1 MDAQAKTLVLLQPA
15 TQADSGFVS
24 KNKNHYDANK
34 DSFQKSLE
42 EASFKA
48 NQAKKTSSDQI
59 DQQNTTNQRISD
71 SKENSFGQ
79 TDEHNMA
86 DKKASDSKGSQL
98 PQTQNQKNDSKR
110 ETPPEE
116 KIIILDKNKNSYKS
130 ELGDTKKKEVI
141 STNFSSKMKDESK
154 VFDQTAFKTL
164 EMLGLNKETI
174 EKFFTL
180 FNTSILEVEKTDLDD
195 FSKFQLDGLQTGK
208 VQLDFLEPNLNRSQ
222 TGAIQL
228 ALANSRNE
236 EITSTDLVSLEQKAI
251 NFLRQ
256 AGLSEEVAGRQVN
269 QLMQYNLKI
278 KNALKENLETT
289 DILPMKK
296 SKVSSEK
303 NLEIPSREYQK
314 ETVHKI
320 QTTKD
325 QNKLKFTSKEFPK
338 KVTRKNQETAIQN
351 KIDRLESVNNSKT
364 PIMDRLESVNNSR
377 SRIPETITKPL
388 SSIKIQQDFPVE
400 TLTQTPGTNSKNT
413 QTPFRLPEQ
422 NLTKVSIEAMP
433 QNQIPIKDGFPNALN
448 EVKTNQSGLPR
459 GVNESSILNQVIQ
472 KFTIRRGENSEIK
485 MKLEPPALGTVRMS
499 VSTQGDKVRTTF
511 VAESQAVKQII
522 ENHLVQLKDSFSSQG
537 WKIDS
542 FQVMVGGE
550 PGFKNQPQHQ
560 KKFGAPHNSGREIQE
575 SLGIEIMD
583 SPSFGAFRAG
593 GSGGLSV
600 IA

>member
-1 MDAQAKTLVLLQPA
+1 
-15 TQADSGFVS
+15 
-24 KNKNHYDANK
+24 
-34 DSFQKSLE
+34 
-42 EASFKA
+42 
-48 NQAKKTSSDQI
+48 
-59 DQQNTTNQRISD
+59 
-71 SKENSFGQ
+71 
-79 TDEHNMA
+79 
-86 DKKASDSKGSQL
+86 
-98 PQTQNQKNDSKR
+98 
-110 ETPPEE
+110 
-116 KIIILDKNKNSYKS
+116 
-130 ELGDTKKKEVI
+130 
-141 STNFSSKMKDESK
+141 SK

-351 KIDRLESVNNSKT
+351 KIDRLESVNNSKIPIMDRLESVNNSKTPIIDRLESVNNSKT